1 MNHRTDQLPRE
12 LNGFSNLFRGFHDM
26 IYNVHLQ
33 DIFSTSLHSRDFD
46 ASRAEYITLRI
57 RLLAFIF
64 AVLAPLWIPI
74 DYFVMD
80 SAMFSRMLLLR
91 LGFAAGFLLLSRWG
105 AKPHNLPL
113 ARLRILLFIA
123 IPGLFFLISHLLLDM
138 GIKENGILAGYDF
151 LPFLIMALLGVVPL
165 TLLEGLTF
173 CGLLTGFFIVTE
185 LTGGTLLTLHSL
197 GDLWLL
203 LLLAMIAMWV
213 QMSQLHMLLRLYREA
228 TRDALTGLVN
238 RRVLATHLRQQVTQ
252 HGERPLSLL
261 IFDLDLFKRI
271 NDTWGHTAGDK
282 VLQVFAD
289 ILRRHCRNS
298 DLVGRFGGEEF
309 LAVLPNTSLEEARE
323 VAESIRRDCSLTQIK
338 VEGAEQAIQFT
349 TSVGVAERHP
359 GEAADELLSR
369 VDEGLYRAKT
379 AGRDIV
385 SIAQ

>member
-1 MNHRTDQLPRE
+1 MYDSGTTPQKENSFSHLFTGLRE
-12 LNGFSNLFRGFHDM
+12 M
-26 IYNVHLQ
+26 IYTVHLQ
-33 DIFSTSLHSRDFD
+33 DIFSTVLHSRDFD
-46 ASRAEYITLRI
+46 ASRAEYITLRM

-80 SAMFSRMLLLR
+80 SATFNRMLLLR
-91 LGFAAGFLLLSRWG
+91 LGFAAAFLLLSRWG
-105 AKPHNLPL
+105 SEPHNLRL

-123 IPGLFFLISHLLLDM
+123 IPGIFFLLSHLLLDM
-138 GIKENGILAGYDF
+138 GIKENGVLAGYDF

-173 CGLLTGFFIVTE
+173 CGLLTGFFIATE
-185 LTGGTLLTLHSL
+185 VAGGTLLSVHSL

-203 LLLAMIAMWV
+203 LLLAVIAMWV

-252 HGERPLSLL
+252 HSEQPLSLL

-271 NDTWGHTAGDK
+271 NDTWGHTTGDR

-289 ILRRHCRNS
+289 ILRRHCRKS

-309 LAVLPNTSLEEARE
+309 LAILPGTSLEEACE
-323 VAESIRRDCSLTQIK
+323 LAENIRRDCSLSQIK
-338 VEGAEQAIQFT
+338 VEGAEQPIQFT
-349 TSVGVAERHP
+349 TSIGVAERHP

-385 SIAQ
+385 SVAA

>member
-1 MNHRTDQLPRE
+1 
-12 LNGFSNLFRGFHDM
+12 M
-26 IYNVHLQ
+26 IYSVHLQ
-33 DIFSTSLHSRDFD
+33 DIFSTALHSRDFD

-57 RLLAFIF
+57 RLLSFIF

-80 SAMFSRMLLLR
+80 SDLFSRMLLLR
-91 LGFAAGFLLLSRWG
+91 VGFAAGFLLLSRWG
-105 AKPHNLPL
+105 SEPHNLRL
-113 ARLRILLFIA
+113 ARLRILFFIA
-123 IPGLFFLISHLLLDM
+123 IPGIFFLISHLLLDA

-173 CGLLTGFFIVTE
+173 CGLLTGLFLVTE
-185 LTGGTLLTLHSL
+185 LAGGTLLSLHSL

-238 RRVLATHLRQQVTQ
+238 RRVLATQLRQQVTQ
-252 HGERPLSLL
+252 YDGRPLSLL

-271 NDTWGHTAGDK
+271 NDTWGHTAGDR

-289 ILRRHCRNS
+289 ILRRHCRKS

-309 LAVLPNTSLEEARE
+309 LAILPGTALEEARE
-323 VAESIRRDCSLTQIK
+323 VAENIRRDCSLTQIK
-338 VEGAEQAIQFT
+338 VEGAEQPIQFT
-349 TSVGVAERHP
+349 TSIGVAERHP
-359 GEAADELLSR
+359 GEAADALLSR

>member
-1 MNHRTDQLPRE
+1 MYDSGTTPQRANSFSHLFARLRE
-12 LNGFSNLFRGFHDM
+12 M
-26 IYNVHLQ
+26 IYSVHLQ
-33 DIFSTSLHSRDFD
+33 DIFSTALHSRDFD
-46 ASRAEYITLRI
+46 ASRAEYITLRM
-57 RLLAFIF
+57 RLLAFLF

-74 DYFVMD
+74 DYFVLD
-80 SAMFSRMLLLR
+80 SATFSRMLLLR
-91 LGFAAGFLLLSRWG
+91 LSFSAALLLLSRWG
-105 AKPHNLPL
+105 SEPHNLRL

-123 IPGLFFLISHLLLDM
+123 IPGLFFLLSHLLLDM
-138 GIKENGILAGYDF
+138 GIKENGVLAGYDF

-173 CGLLTGFFIVTE
+173 CGLLTGFFIITE
-185 LTGGTLLTLHSL
+185 ISGGTLLTLHSL

-203 LLLAMIAMWV
+203 LLLAVIAMWV

-238 RRVLATHLRQQVTQ
+238 RRVLAAHLRQLVSE
-252 HGERPLSLL
+252 HSERPLSLL

-282 VLQVFAD
+282 VLQAFAE
-289 ILRRHCRNS
+289 ILRRHCRSS

-309 LAVLPNTSLEEARE
+309 LAILPDTSLEEARE
-323 VAESIRRDCSLTQIK
+323 VAENIRRDCSLSQIR
-338 VEGAEQAIQFT
+338 VEGAEQPIQFT
-349 TSVGVAERHP
+349 TSIGVAERHP

-385 SIAQ
+385 SVAA